1 MRVRLAGVMAR
12 SVFLLLAY
20 VSFAVAQAQ
29 TASSTATAAQS
40 TMQQTG
46 TTPSIHWV
54 TNPSP
59 PFHINHGPYQQQGVC
74 DVLIDAVHRQLP
86 EYQRQHT
93 EMPQDRISRA
103 LSDGEPMCFP
113 CMIYRS
119 SMRGTVLFSK
129 PTHVY
134 RPHQIITTSSMAG
147 QILQRTGQPVHLPT
161 LLRQP
166 DLVFGYP
173 QGRRYGVLQADI
185 DQYGRAVTRPGFDGS
200 MAVLEMIATGR
211 LSYSIDYDIVKNYY
225 NQLHKLSLT
234 AEELQQP
241 LPAAPHSGAL
251 VIAGRESTS
260 GDLLF
265 NHRPNMAMVGL
276 PIASRLDEPV
286 WGAIGCPN
294 NAWGKQRIADIN
306 RHITA
311 IRQDPAFY
319 QTLLRWN
326 NTAAQPDYA
335 DYWARWV
342 DYLDPVLKEVPVP

>member
-1 MRVRLAGVMAR
+1 MAR
-12 SVFLLLAY
+12 PVFLLLAY

-40 TMQQTG
+40 TMQQTS
-46 TTPSIHWV
+46 TTPSIHWL

-86 EYQRQHT
+86 GYQRLRT
-93 EMPQDRISRA
+93 ELPQDRISRA

-147 QILQRTGQPVHLPT
+147 QILQRTGLPVHLPT

-251 VIAGRESTS
+251 VIAGRESSS

-342 DYLDPVLKEVPVP
+342 DYLDPVLKEASVP